1 MAPCGAAGVMWLE
14 HRADA
19 ELRNSGDVLLSLQKA
34 LHVHS
39 LRIEELNKL
48 SIWLRASVISEYK
61 ITSPWFEQGHRFQL
75 HAAPLRL

>member
-48 SIWLRASVISEYK
+48 SIWLRVISH
-61 ITSPWFEQGHRFQL
+61 Q
-75 HAAPLRL
+75 